1 MDKLKVGGR
10 ANTSLFVLI
19 VEASVF
25 FLMRRFLGSSSEAG
39 IVEKIFLNEDYSRH
53 YRRLL
58 QAGSPTTAGASQI
71 GNLLIAT

>member
-1 MDKLKVGGR
+1 MDRLKVGGR

-19 VEASVF
+19 VEASG